1 MGTNSS
7 NKDTTMSFINLMSN
21 DVWSDADIL
30 RRTES
35 MIRAE
40 FSLDEETILN
50 RKALGKALGTYE
62 PTEEEQYE
70 LVRYTAVA
78 ENARVEYQAAVAD
91 MNLLKEVFVY
101 EDASRVLNEMT
112 LADAQAFIETPRP
125 EEVLDE
131 EGNVTNQ
138 DELNAYDTSYN
149 EAQQVI
155 SKYESIEQNESARA
169 SAQQVIDNSSQDV
182 KDLFLLRNPEE

>member
-125 EEVLDE
+125 EEIFDE

-138 DELNAYDTSYN
+138 DELNVYDAAYN